1 MTQEQT
7 RFRSLTELPRDRHVV
22 TIGSFDGVHRGHQHL
37 ISKVVEHAGLH
48 QVRSLAIT
56 FDPLPAEVL
65 RPDHAPPRV
74 CTTEAR
80 TTAMLKSGL
89 DRVAILTFDQH
100 MANQS
105 AGDFL
110 SDLVAAAQPVAIIVG
125 EDFAFGHKRQ
135 GTPAFLQTN
144 AVRYG
149 YTVTVVPRI
158 NPVEQLEWSSSF
170 IRRVISEDGD
180 VRSAAASLGRLF
192 HLSGTVT
199 GGDRRGRDLGYPTAN
214 LIPPVGL
221 VIPAD
226 GIYAALVDIENQP
239 EESDLPCLVYVGRR
253 PTFEGN
259 RRVIEVFILDFDS
272 DLYDREITVRFIER
286 VRRDRAFD
294 SPEELVEQMHR
305 DESDGRRILSEFG
318 ANVTITPGN

>member
-7 RFRSLTELPRDRHVV
+7 RFRSLKKLPSDRHVV

-37 ISKVVEHAGLH
+37 INQLVEHARQH
-48 QVRSLAIT
+48 QAKSLAIT

-80 TTAMLKSGL
+80 TNAMLASGL

-105 AGDFL
+105 ADDFL
-110 SDLVAAAQPVAIIVG
+110 SELVKSARPIAIIVG

-135 GTPAFLQTN
+135 GTPEFLSQR
-144 AVRYG
+144 AERYG
-149 YTVTVVPRI
+149 YSVTIVPRI

-170 IRRVISEDGD
+170 IRRAISADGD
-180 VRSAAASLGRLF
+180 VKSAADSLGRLF
-192 HLSGTVT
+192 HISGTVT

-214 LIPPVGL
+214 LVPPVGL
-221 VIPAD
+221 VVPAD
-226 GIYAALVDIENQP
+226 GIYAALVDIDSQP
-239 EESDLPCLVYVGRR
+239 EQTDLPCLVYVGRR
-253 PTFEGN
+253 PTFEGD
-259 RRVIEVFILDFDS
+259 RRVIEVFILDFDA
-272 DLYDREITVRFIER
+272 DLYDREITVRFIEC
-286 VRRDRAFD
+286 VRGDKAFD
-294 SPEELVEQMHR
+294 TPEELVDQMHK
-305 DESDGRRILSEFG
+305 DEADGRRILSEFG
-318 ANVTITPGN
+318 ANVTRTP